1 LPYSIVR
8 RSNETC
14 TRVYTDGHSAHRSL
28 MFVLN
33 ALDGLK
39 TYRFADG
46 PLRKLDA
53 LGDTLPY
60 GRP

>member
-1 LPYSIVR
+1 
-8 RSNETC
+8 
-14 TRVYTDGHSAHRSL
+14 